1 MKIPICSLKLVVES
15 GEHNRFESIR
25 REHFNII
32 INLCRYGL
40 LRFQAGG
47 TNLERFLPKNKYT
60 QRKLSNFENWV
71 SGEVSKSAKSPN
83 LLTFKV
89 NFLYQK

>member
-47 TNLERFLPKNKYT
+47 INLERFLPKNAFLGKNSNDHT
-60 QRKLSNFENWV
+60 IQWKLLNSENLCNMK
-71 SGEVSKSAKSPN
+71 VSKSAKI
-83 LLTFKV
+83 
-89 NFLYQK
+89 